1 MVSLFNKLL
10 CEKVPPKTCK
20 LALLKIIL
28 IKSYLFLLATAPP
41 EANSDTWEGE
51 GRLND
56 QFHFLF

>member
-10 CEKVPPKTCK
+10 CEKVPPKTWK

-41 EANSDTWEGE
+41 EAYSGDWTINSIFYFSF
-51 GRLND
+51 NK
-56 QFHFLF
+56 